1 MGETN
6 AGGFTSLGSF
16 TNWVGLV
23 EDLVVVVVVAEHI
36 TSLRRHNW

>member
-23 EDLVVVVVVAEHI
+23 EDLVVVVAEHI
-36 TSLRRHNW
+36 TSLRRHDW